1 MSKLQIPNN
10 WQIFNSAEEVAQ
22 EAVKLISKTAKQA
35 IKERGEFHLVTAGGT
50 TPLHCYRLLSEI
62 NNSQHDDLKHNW
74 HKWHIY
80 MGDERCLDVNDTA
93 RNSFSLNQS
102 WLKSNSIPPT
112 NIHFMPTEKGAEF
125 AKNAYKK
132 IIQPIELFD
141 IVMLGMGE
149 DGHTASL
156 FPDHDYPENESVI
169 TELNSPK
176 MPSARISLS
185 YQRLSRSRMV
195 LKLITGVNKQ
205 SAIKQWLAKKELPIT
220 KVEAS
225 EPLGITKVLLDKL
238 AIPEK
243 QL

>member
-35 IKERGEFHLVTAGGT
+35 IEERGEFHLVTAGGT
-50 TPLHCYRLLSEI
+50 TPMHCYRLLSEI
-62 NNSQHDDLKHNW
+62 NNSQHDLNW
-74 HKWHIY
+74 NKWHIY
-80 MGDERCLDVNDTA
+80 MGDERCLDVNHKE

-102 WLKSNSIPPT
+102 WLKASSIPPK

-125 AKNAYKK
+125 AKNIYKK
-132 IIQPIELFD
+132 IVQPIELFD

-156 FPDHDYPENESVI
+156 FPNHDYPEDESVI

-176 MPSARISLS
+176 MPSERVSLS
-185 YQRLSRSRMV
+185 YQRLSQSRMV
-195 LKLITGVNKQ
+195 LKIITGANKQ

-220 KVEAS
+220 KAEALA
-225 EPLGITKVLLDKL
+225 PLGITKVLLDKL